1 MVGGRY
7 AFPNLTRM
15 FSRRHWSSSFLRRV
29 DEESYRAAC
38 EEGEQ
43 FILGQQ
49 VSFGLWHF
57 DDRKSHAL
65 NILVMDVLEKLLPP
79 IPQQERLLELSRELF
94 FKAEE
99 LARSGEHVD
108 AQIAVM
114 VAHHAV
120 EMFHY
125 GLFSSMD
132 PAEVFVKSDGKT
144 IGVREALGIL
154 QRRLQADA
162 NLAVKAG
169 LPFRNDIQL
178 LANARD
184 AIVHQGQTV
193 SGENSTYHVR
203 QARRFLEELSSLVLG
218 GNLLA

>member
-1 MVGGRY
+1 V
-7 AFPNLTRM
+7 
-15 FSRRHWSSSFLRRV
+15 H
-29 DEESYRAAC
+29 EESYRAAY
-38 EEGEQ
+38 EHGEQ

-49 VSFGLWHF
+49 ESFGLWHF
-57 DDRKSHAL
+57 DDRKSDAL

-99 LARSGEHVD
+99 LVRSGEHVD

-125 GLFSSMD
+125 GLFSSTD

-162 NLAVKAG
+162 NLAASAG
-169 LPFRNDIQL
+169 LLFRNDIQL

-184 AIVHQGQTV
+184 AIVHQGQTITT
-193 SGENSTYHVR
+193 ENSTHLVR
-203 QARRFLEELSSLVLG
+203 QARRFLEQLSGLILG
-218 GNLLA
+218 GNLFA

>member
-1 MVGGRY
+1 
-7 AFPNLTRM
+7 
-15 FSRRHWSSSFLRRV
+15 
-29 DEESYRAAC
+29 
-38 EEGEQ
+38 
-43 FILGQQ
+43 
-49 VSFGLWHF
+49 
-57 DDRKSHAL
+57 
-65 NILVMDVLEKLLPP
+65 
-79 IPQQERLLELSRELF
+79 
-94 FKAEE
+94 
-99 LARSGEHVD
+99 
-108 AQIAVM
+108 M

-162 NLAVKAG
+162 KLAANAG

-193 SGENSTYHVR
+193 TGGNTTYHLR
-203 QARRFLEELSSLVLG
+203 QARRFLEQLSGLVLG